1 MENWARR
8 GMRASR
14 TDTGTEFRVA
24 FEMPL
29 GDWTIR
35 DATHLPGD
43 YVLLQLG
50 RDQICVFD
58 PMQKRIALVARG
70 RGPVAVLED

>member
-29 GDWTIR
+29 GDWRIC

-43 YVLLQLG
+43 YVLFQLG
-50 RDQICVFD
+50 RDQICIFD